1 MLKQFIE
8 WLIKSLQSYVLTL
21 PKEEIKTE
29 EKTPMPPISH
39 IPWYD
44 TALKEIGTKEKSG
57 DADNKRIV
65 EYQKSTTL
73 MATDDETPWCSAFVC
88 WCLEKTGYKSTN
100 SSWAKS
106 FLKYGTKMET
116 PKQGC
121 IAVLT
126 RGPKNGHVAFYIEHN
141 ENGTVSL
148 LGGNQSNS
156 VSIKSYPASMV
167 LGYRWPVK

>member
-1 MLKQFIE
+1 MLRQFIE
-8 WLIKSLQSYVLTL
+8 WLIKLLQVKLDTL
-21 PKEEIKTE
+21 PKEEPKTE
-29 EKTPMPPISH
+29 IKPSVPPISH

-44 TALKEIGTKEKSG
+44 IALKEVGTKETAG
-57 DADNKRIV
+57 DVDSKRV
-65 EYQKSTTL
+65 LEYQKATTL
-73 MATDDETPWCSAFVC
+73 MATDDETPWCSSFVC
-88 WCLEKTGYKSTN
+88 WCLEKAGYKSTN

-106 FLKYGTKMET
+106 YLKYGTEMTT

-126 RGPKNGHVAFYIEHN
+126 RGPKNGHVAFYVGHN

-156 VSIKSYPASMV
+156 VCIKSYPASMI

>member
-1 MLKQFIE
+1 MLRQFIE
-8 WLIKSLQSYVLTL
+8 WLIKSLQAYLLTI
-21 PKEEIKTE
+21 PKEEVK
-29 EKTPMPPISH
+29 PSVPPISH

-44 TALKEIGTKEKSG
+44 IALKEIGTKETVG
-57 DADNKRIV
+57 DIDSKRIL

-73 MATDDETPWCSAFVC
+73 MATDDETPWCSSFVC
-88 WCLEKTGYKSTN
+88 WCLEKAGYKSTN

-106 FLKYGTKMET
+106 YLKYGTEMTT
-116 PKQGC
+116 PKLGC

-126 RGPKNGHVAFYIEHN
+126 RGPKNGHVAFYAGHN
-141 ENGTVSL
+141 GDGTISL

-156 VSIKSYPASMV
+156 VCIKSFPASMV